1 MNPCN
6 PRDIAESL
14 GKFRQEIYES
24 FPLRRDATMN
34 LLDSLCAN
42 TAAGSVVELS
52 LNGPFDRKYSS
63 VHDAID
69 RFAPAAGNRDRTT
82 EGEEPREARTARARI
97 VAAYIPP
104 PSPERPFCLF
114 GVDTTPNPRPFAATL
129 PDRGVAYRPNPAPG
143 NKPIVVGHTYSV
155 AAALPELSPPSIRR
169 GWCLWIADACPPR
182 GRPPRWPPSKSA
194 HCWRTRR
201 FPTARR

>member
-6 PRDIAESL
+6 PRDTAESL

-42 TAAGSVVELS
+42 TAVGSVVELS
-52 LNGPFDRKYSS
+52 LNVPFDREYSS
-63 VHDAID
+63 LHDAID
-69 RFAPAAGNRDRTT
+69 NYTIGAEGHDRTP
-82 EGEEPREARTARARI
+82 EEEARRQARTARARI
-97 VAAYIPP
+97 VAEHIPP
-104 PSPERPFCLF
+104 PSQERPFWLF

-129 PDRGVAYRPNPAPG
+129 PDRGVVYRPNPAPG

-155 AAALPELSPPSIRR
+155 VATLPERSPP
-169 GWCLWIADACPPR
+169 
-182 GRPPRWPPSKSA
+182 
-194 HCWRTRR
+194 
-201 FPTARR
+201 

>member
-1 MNPCN
+1 MNSRCTDN
-6 PRDIAESL
+6 AAEPL
-14 GKFRQEIYES
+14 GKFRQQIYES
-24 FPLRRDATMN
+24 FPKRRDATMN

-69 RFAPAAGNRDRTT
+69 RFAPAAGNRDRAT

-97 VAAYIPP
+97 VAEHIPP
-104 PSPERPFCLF
+104 PSPERPFWLF

-143 NKPIVVGHTYSV
+143 NKPIVVGHTYSLAIQNGTYIAYLFVERLSRNGSLVISGVFV
-155 AAALPELSPPSIRR
+155 ATSIV
-169 GWCLWIADACPPR
+169 LQYVV
-182 GRPPRWPPSKSA
+182 
-194 HCWRTRR
+194 
-201 FPTARR
+201 F

>member
-1 MNPCN
+1 MNPRN
-6 PRDIAESL
+6 PRDTAESL

-52 LNGPFDRKYSS
+52 LNGPFDRGYSS

-82 EGEEPREARTARARI
+82 EGEERREARTARARI
-97 VAAYIPP
+97 VAEHIPP
-104 PSPERPFCLF
+104 PSRERPFWLF

-129 PDRGVAYRPNPAPG
+129 PDRGVVYRPNPAPG

-155 AAALPELSPPSIRR
+155 AAALPELSPPR
-169 GWCLWIADACPPR
+169 
-182 GRPPRWPPSKSA
+182 SA
-194 HCWRTRR
+194 VGGASGLSTRAHR
-201 FPTARR
+201 EHSTRQKF